1 MVEASQSEAS
11 LAVRLYNDPAEPR
24 NFEGFVVHMHLAW
37 LYLLHA
43 ELTRDGRDIR
53 YRQPNNPRRLL
64 RIDGEPK
71 QWGLG
76 HCVADRWTDRDPVRL
91 NIEFFIALRNR
102 IEHRPRGLPGE
113 ALSAA
118 LGGHAQALL
127 LNYEH
132 ELVSQFSQAA
142 SMATR
147 LRFPIFIGSFTDE
160 GETTLR
166 RLRNSLPAALRTFI
180 AEHESGLPS
189 GVIDDSRYEFRL
201 RVTNELAPKDPD
213 ALALQFTRYDD
224 MTQAEKDMVESLGKK
239 GMVVVRE
246 QKRDV
251 VGKGLRKPG
260 QVIAEV
266 QRQIPYKFHQGHF
279 LTARIALRVRP
290 AGSDDPH
297 PERTDDRY
305 CIYDDLN
312 RNYGYTDAYTRK
324 LVKLLSTPK
333 GFLHLLGEWP
343 KDKERGALATED
355 QDPASA
361 VSAITK
367 QSQAAG

>member
-1 MVEASQSEAS
+1 V
-11 LAVRLYNDPAEPR
+11 
-24 NFEGFVVHMHLAW
+24 G
-37 LYLLHA
+37 
-43 ELTRDGRDIR
+43 
-53 YRQPNNPRRLL
+53 
-64 RIDGEPK
+64 
-71 QWGLG
+71 
-76 HCVADRWTDRDPVRL
+76 DRWTEQDPVRL
-91 NIEFFIALRNR
+91 NIEFFIALRNK
-102 IEHRPRGLPGE
+102 IEHRPKGLPGE

-118 LGGHAQALL
+118 LGGHAQSLL

-147 LRFPIFIGSFTDE
+147 LRFPIFIGSFTSE
-160 GETTLR
+160 GESALR
-166 RLRNSLPAALRTFI
+166 RLRNSLPAALSTFI
-180 AEHESGLPS
+180 AAYESGLPS

-224 MTQAEKDMVESLGKK
+224 MTQAEKEMVESLGKK
-239 GMVVVRE
+239 GMVIVRE

-266 QRQIPYKFHQGHF
+266 QRQIPYNFHQGHF
-279 LTARIALRVRP
+279 LTARVALKVRP
-290 AGSDDPH
+290 ARSDDPH
-297 PERTDDRY
+297 PERTDQRY

-312 RNYGYTDAYTRK
+312 GNYGYTDAYTRR

-333 GFLHLLGEWP
+333 GFLDLLGEWP
-343 KDKERGALATED
+343 KDKGRGALVTED
-355 QDPASA
+355 PDLSSA
-361 VSAITK
+361 VPATAHA
-367 QSQAAG
+367 SQDAG